1 MPPFEIYALKM
12 KGAVRVGRRGLEL
25 EDTLPAV
32 PSDTLFS
39 ALTAA
44 LAACGED
51 TAAFL
56 QPFLTDPP
64 RPPFLLTS
72 TFPYVGEVRFYPA
85 PLDWSGA
92 LSADALRDYG
102 KRIKKVQ
109 YLSERLFLRLLSGE
123 RLDDY
128 LFPKEEE
135 QQPKNGVSLQGSQ
148 FWLTREEAEPL
159 PAIFNLNKEKVFA
172 LPRQDVYKR
181 ARQPHVTVDRIRYAP
196 DIYHTVQIH
205 FQPGCGLW
213 FGVQWLVDE
222 THPSRAL
229 LRRALDA
236 LQFSGL
242 GGKRAIGFGGF
253 ELCEGFPRSLPV
265 ELPAAVPGRPAY
277 LLSRYHP
284 RAGELPAALEEGRYQ
299 LVSVGGWCD
308 PFGREN
314 LLRRRVLMIGEGSRL
329 TLPNLPAG
337 DVCDVSPRQA
347 GDLPHPIYRYGLACA
362 AGFNAI
368 GG

>member
-1 MPPFEIYALKM
+1 MPPFEVYALKM

-44 LAACGED
+44 LTACGED

-72 TFPYVGEVRFYPA
+72 TFPYAGGVRFYPA
-85 PLDWSGA
+85 PLDWSNA
-92 LSADALRDYG
+92 LSVAALRDYG

-128 LFPKEEE
+128 LFPKGEEDL
-135 QQPKNGVSLQGSQ
+135 PKYGVALQKGQ
-148 FWLTREEAEPL
+148 FWLTVEEAKL
-159 PAIFNLNKEKVFA
+159 LLDIFGLEKDKVFA
-172 LPRQDVYKR
+172 LPRQKVYKR

-196 DIYHTVQIH
+196 DIYHTVQIR

-213 FGVQWLVDE
+213 FGVQWLADE
-222 THPSRAL
+222 AHPGRAL

-242 GGKRAIGFGGF
+242 GGKRAIGFGSF
-253 ELCEGFPRSLPV
+253 ELREGFPQSL
-265 ELPAAVPGRPAY
+265 ELPAALPGQPAY

-284 RAGELPAALEEGRYQ
+284 RPAELPAALQEGRYQ

-308 PFGREN
+308 PLGREN
-314 LLRRRVLMIGEGSRL
+314 LLRQRVLMISEGSQL
-329 TLPNLPAG
+329 ILPNLPAG
-337 DVCDVSPRQA
+337 DVCDVSPRRA
-347 GDLPHPIYRYGLACA
+347 GTLPHPIYRYGLACA
-362 AGFNAI
+362 AGLNAR